1 MNRFDLTGKTYGYL
15 TVIKR
20 DGLDNTKKNS
30 TWLCEC
36 KCGKRTIVSRV
47 SLTSGHT
54 VSCGCRQRESKNF
67 THKMSKTRL
76 YYAWYNMRV
85 RCNRD
90 TGKNFKD
97 YKGRG
102 ITVCDEWNKD
112 FVAFMEW
119 ALANGYTDEMTID
132 RIDNSKGY
140 SPDNCRWVTM
150 GEQQTN
156 KTTTIYITHNGE
168 KKRLRAAC
176 TEMGFPYKTAYKR
189 YKKLIEKGEEVTWE
203 HIFTPVKRKDTN

>member
-1 MNRFDLTGKTYGYL
+1 MNEHDLTGKTYGYL

-20 DGLDNTKKNS
+20 EGLDNTRKNS

-36 KCGKRTIVSRV
+36 KCGKQTIVSRV

-54 VSCGCRQRESKNF
+54 ISCGCRQFESKNF

-76 YYAWYNMRV
+76 YYTWYNMRV

-102 ITVCDEWNKD
+102 ITVCDEWEKD
-112 FVAFMEW
+112 FVSFM
-119 ALANGYTDEMTID
+119 D
-132 RIDNSKGY
+132 
-140 SPDNCRWVTM
+140 
-150 GEQQTN
+150 
-156 KTTTIYITHNGE
+156 
-168 KKRLRAAC
+168 
-176 TEMGFPYKTAYKR
+176 
-189 YKKLIEKGEEVTWE
+189 
-203 HIFTPVKRKDTN
+203 